1 MEEQADRVR
10 LIALFQQMETG
21 CRSGDVGCEAGASAG
36 KAYTLKPQYGFIY
49 VIEAPW
55 GRAANGRA
63 PPPITDA
70 VCGSEHGQGSPAVT
84 HRKLQMELA
93 AMRHL

>member
-63 PPPITDA
+63 PPDYGRCLRIRAWT
-70 VCGSEHGQGSPAVT
+70 
-84 HRKLQMELA
+84 RKSCS
-93 AMRHL
+93 HT